1 MHMKKLVPLMA
12 AYGAYTSILGS
23 HDTDDKYS
31 VEFKK
36 TEHKPSKETIEKLEA
51 LAKAKRESKKKYK
64 QNKHKR
70 KR

>member
-1 MHMKKLVPLMA
+1 MNKFATLMR
-12 AYGAYTSILGS
+12 AYSNILGS
-23 HDTDDKYS
+23 RDTDDNYS

-36 TEHKPSKETIEKLEA
+36 TEYKPSKETIEKLED

-64 QNKHKR
+64 KNKHKR